1 MFDISETTQITGVA
15 IKYDGVIYSLPAPN
29 RHHNVIRHIRE
40 VTGDGIKGSDVQG
53 FITDEG
59 EFLNRKA
66 AMALA
71 SVNGQLNRRADGYQG
86 PELFSEDLW

>member
-1 MFDISETTQITGVA
+1 MTEDTQIMGVA
-15 IKYDGVIYSLPAPN
+15 IKYGGVVYSLPPPN

-40 VTGDGIKGSDVQG
+40 VTGSGIAGSDVQG

-71 SVNGQLNRRADGYQG
+71 SVNGQLNRRPGAQFYQG
-86 PELFSEDLW
+86 PELYSEDLW

>member
-1 MFDISETTQITGVA
+1 MTETTQITGVA
-15 IKYDGVIYSLPAPN
+15 IRFEGKVYSLPPPN

-40 VTGDGIKGSDVQG
+40 VTGTGICGSDVQG

-59 EFLNRKA
+59 EFLNRRA
-66 AMALA
+66 AMTLA
-71 SVNGQLNRRADGYQG
+71 AINGQLKRGPGGYQG